1 MTIATAVGLFIIPV
15 CYVFVQRI
23 VEKSSKKKTDAPKP
37 ETEIAA
43 GAAPLGGA
51 H

>member
-1 MTIATAVGLFIIPV
+1 LFIIPV

-23 VEKSSKKKTDAPKP
+23 VEKGGKKVPIPAAVPAVEKGAGPAA
-37 ETEIAA
+37 ET
-43 GAAPLGGA
+43 GGA